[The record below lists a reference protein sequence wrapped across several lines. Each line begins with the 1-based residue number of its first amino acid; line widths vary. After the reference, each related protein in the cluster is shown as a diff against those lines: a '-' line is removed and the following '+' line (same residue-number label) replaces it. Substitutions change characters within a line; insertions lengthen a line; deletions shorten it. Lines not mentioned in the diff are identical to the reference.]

1 MKQILSYL
9 FFIMIANTNVNSQP
23 FMSDLT
29 DIEQPEVFSAFSPV
43 NNNSAKKH
51 RVRKCMTTKVGIVS
65 LAAGSAALIAGISMV
80 AVAENGMDPMTEPG
94 KMQGQELYFAG
105 SVILL
110 TGVGLFI
117 GGTIYDHNYRKV
129 KKLRVILPKKNQI
142 GLAYNF

>member
-1 MKQILSYL
+1 
-9 FFIMIANTNVNSQP
+9 
-23 FMSDLT
+23 MSDQT
-29 DIEQPEVFSAFSPV
+29 DIEQPLVFSAVSLV
-43 NNNSAKKH
+43 NNNSAKKYKG
-51 RVRKCMTTKVGIVS
+51 RKCLTTKVGIGT
-65 LAAGSAALIAGISMV
+65 LAAGSAALVAGITMV

-129 KKLRVILPKKNQI
+129 KKLRIILPKKNQI

>member
-9 FFIMIANTNVNSQP
+9 FFIMITNTNANCQP

-29 DIEQPEVFSAFSPV
+29 DVEQPLVFSAFSPV
-43 NNNSAKKH
+43 NNNSANKH
-51 RVRKCMTTKVGIVS
+51 RVRKCLTTKVGIVS
-65 LAAGSAALIAGISMV
+65 LAAGSAVLVAGITMV
-80 AVAENGMDPMTEPG
+80 AVAENGMDPTTEPG
-94 KMQGQELYFAG
+94 KVQGQELYLAG

-129 KKLRVILPKKNQI
+129 KKLRVIVPKKNQI